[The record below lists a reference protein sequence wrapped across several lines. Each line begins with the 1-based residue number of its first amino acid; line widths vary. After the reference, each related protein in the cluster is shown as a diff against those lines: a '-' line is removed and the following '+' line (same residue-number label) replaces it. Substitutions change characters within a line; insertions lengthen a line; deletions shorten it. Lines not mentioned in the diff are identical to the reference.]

1 MVVRELRKMANESK
15 AAGKIAPR
23 SADEKLK
30 WLEWPEFVT
39 VRLISPLPALLCPLP
54 AQNSLCLQGV
64 KLVAQP
70 VANCSIL

>member
-39 VRLISPLPALLCPLP
+39 VRSVPLTYS
-54 AQNSLCLQGV
+54 SL
-64 KLVAQP
+64 
-70 VANCSIL
+70 